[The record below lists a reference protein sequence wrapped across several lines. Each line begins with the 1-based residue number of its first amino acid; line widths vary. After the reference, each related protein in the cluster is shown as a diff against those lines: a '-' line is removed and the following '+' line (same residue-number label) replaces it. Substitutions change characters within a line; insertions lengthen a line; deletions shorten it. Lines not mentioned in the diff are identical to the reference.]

1 MRRRSERVR
10 ERGAVAPE
18 LPRNGRVYSGQEGV
32 VCASFFGARSGVAHL
47 PLMSGG
53 TGASVIPHGAGHTLS
68 CQVKAVL
75 QNAGAYQRHQDLVMG
90 DPRPLRHSV

>member
-53 TGASVIPHGAGHTLS
+53 TGASVIPHGAGHTDRRLKLS
-68 CQVKAVL
+68 SETGPAERRRL
-75 QNAGAYQRHQDLVMG
+75 PGSSGSGHW
-90 DPRPLRHSV
+90 